1 MVKLSIRHA
10 TTYRYRS
17 PVALGEHRIM
27 LRPRESCELKLLAM
41 ELVVEPHAIVTWAHD
56 AVGNTVATATFG
68 SITDSVVI
76 RGNVEL
82 ELDTAAWPIFN
93 IAASAIFFP
102 FRYSDD
108 EALDLGALAVPQ
120 YPDPSGRFRTW
131 VRSFVHSQPT
141 DTLALLTDINNG
153 VRARASYQMRDAEG
167 TQSPTETLERT
178 WGSCRDFA
186 ILFIEAV
193 RTLGF
198 GARVVSGYLYDP
210 DGQRMGSS
218 GAGSTHA
225 WAEVY
230 VAGAGWIA
238 FDPTNRSVGGANL
251 IPVAVGRDIR
261 QVMPVT
267 GSFEGMG
274 SGANMAVH
282 VSVVAA

>member
-1 MVKLSIRHA
+1 MVRLSIHHT
-10 TTYRYRS
+10 TTYRYGS

-27 LRPRESCELKLLAM
+27 LRPRESRELRLLAM
-41 ELVVEPHAIVTWAHD
+41 ELVVEPHAVMTWAHD
-56 AVGNTVATATFG
+56 AAGNTVATASFG
-68 SITDSVVI
+68 EAADGVI
-76 RGNVEL
+76 IRSFVEL
-82 ELDTAAWPIFN
+82 ELDTAAWPVFN
-93 IAASAIFFP
+93 VAASAISYP

-108 EALDLGALAVPQ
+108 EALDLGALAIPQ
-120 YPDPSGRFRTW
+120 YPDPAGRLGTW
-131 VRSFVHSQPT
+131 VRSFVRSQPT
-141 DTLALLTDINNG
+141 DTLALLKDINNG
-153 VRARASYQMRDAEG
+153 VRAWASYQSRDAEG

-210 DGQRMGSS
+210 AGHALGSS

-230 VAGAGWIA
+230 IAGAGWIA
-238 FDPTNRSVGGANL
+238 FDPTNRTVGGANL
-251 IPVAVGRDIR
+251 IPVAVGREIR

-267 GSFEGMG
+267 GSFAGMG
-274 SGANMAVH
+274 AGASMTVD
-282 VSVVAA
+282 VSVVAS